1 MYQQMIREEI
11 ARQGH
16 IGVDP
21 RHVEAY
27 MRLGYSTLDGM
38 SHQMFAHEVGIG
50 VICVRED
57 GLQNAE
63 ALAKTYGL

>member
-16 IGVDP
+16 IGADP

-38 SHQMFAHEVGIG
+38 SRQQFAREVRIG
-50 VICVRED
+50 VVCARED
-57 GLQNAE
+57 GIQNAE